1 MPNLTRKEFLK
12 QSLLASASLPLLSS
26 VSEVV
31 ARPLLIPSESS
42 GLTTN
47 EVFWA
52 NVRQQ
57 FSVNPEVVNLNNG
70 AVGPQSIVVQQS
82 HIKMYEE
89 SNAAPSHFMWRD
101 VDGKRE
107 KLRAELANLLHCDKE
122 ELAINRN
129 TTEGLG
135 TVIFGIQLEAGDEV
149 VVSDF
154 DYPFMLNQWK
164 QRSERDGIVL
174 RQVQLPLPIEDNNEV
189 VDLYR
194 KVITSNTK
202 VVHLTHVINWTGQIM
217 PVKEITKMA
226 QGLGCEVIVDAA
238 HSLAHIPFSFKEIGC
253 DYMATSLHKWLG
265 APFGTGALAI
275 KKNKISSVWPLL
287 SSWEPKSGD
296 IRKLELLGTRS
307 FPAEMAVLDA
317 ITFHQNIGLDTI
329 NNRFNYLKN
338 HWAEQVKTLKGFK
351 FHTSLKSDFSGAMA
365 TFSIDGL
372 KAQEIAD
379 FLFDTD
385 GLHVGVVDWNGL
397 NGIRISPH
405 LYTSLD
411 ELDRLALALIKL
423 LNR

>member
-1 MPNLTRKEFLK
+1 MSKLTRKEFLK
-12 QSLLASASLPLLSS
+12 RSLIASAAIPLLSRIHGAEAS
-26 VSEVV
+26 
-31 ARPLLIPSESS
+31 PLLVPNELS
-42 GLTTN
+42 LDTN
-47 EVFWA
+47 EVFWM

-57 FSVNPEVVNLNNG
+57 FSLDSEVVNLNNG
-70 AVGPQSIVVQQS
+70 AVGPQPIIVQQS
-82 HIKMYEE
+82 HIKMYEK
-89 SNAAPSHFMWRD
+89 SNAAPSHFMWKD

-107 KLRAELANLLHCDKE
+107 KLRAELANLLGCDKE

-135 TVIFGIQLEAGDEV
+135 TVIFGLKLEAGDEV

-154 DYPFMLNQWK
+154 DYPFMLNQWN

-174 RQVQLPLPIEDNNEV
+174 RQVKLPLPIEDNNEV

-194 KVITSNTK
+194 KAITSKTK

-217 PVKEITKMA
+217 PVKEITEMA
-226 QGLGCEVIVDAA
+226 QGLGCEVVLDAA

-265 APFGTGALAI
+265 APFGTGALVI
-275 KKNKISSVWPLL
+275 KKNKISNVWPLL
-287 SSWEPKSGD
+287 SDWEPKSSD
-296 IRKLELLGTRS
+296 IRKFELLGARS

-317 ITFHQNIGLDTI
+317 IVFHQNIGLEKI

-338 HWAEQVKTLKGFK
+338 YWVEQVKTLKGFRL
-351 FHTSLKSDFSGAMA
+351 HTSLKPDSSGAMA

-385 GLHVGVVDWNGL
+385 GLHVGLIDWNGL

-423 LNR
+423 VNR